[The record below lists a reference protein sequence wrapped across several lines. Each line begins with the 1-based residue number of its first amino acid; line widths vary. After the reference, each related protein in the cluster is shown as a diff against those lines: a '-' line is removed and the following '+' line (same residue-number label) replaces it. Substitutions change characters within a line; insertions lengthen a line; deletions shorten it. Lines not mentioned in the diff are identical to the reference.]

1 LTVRRIR
8 RPLLAGNWKMYKSS
22 ADGAAFIAALGEAI
36 GQQPDRDVVVAP
48 TFVGLYEAVRAA
60 TGTGIGVAAQDAFW
74 EAEGAY
80 TGEVSPRTLRELG
93 VTAVIIG
100 HSERRQ
106 HFAETDNWVAM
117 KMRAALDHGLLPI
130 MCVGETG
137 QERGAGLT
145 EEILSTQVPVGL
157 TSVSAPEVAH
167 IAIAYEPIWA
177 IGTGKTAT
185 PEIAQEAAAFIRAQV
200 GATKGEEAARSVRVL
215 YGGSVKPDNIDD
227 RMARPDIDGVLV
239 GGASLEVESFSRIV
253 SFGEA

>member
-1 LTVRRIR
+1 
-8 RPLLAGNWKMYKSS
+8 M
-22 ADGAAFIAALGEAI
+22 
-36 GQQPDRDVVVAP
+36 VVAP
-48 TFVGLYEAVRAA
+48 TFVGLYEAVKAA
-60 TGTGIGVAAQDAFW
+60 AGTGIGIAAQDVFW

-80 TGEVSPRTLRELG
+80 TGEVSPRTLAALG
-93 VTAVIIG
+93 VAAAIIG

-157 TSVSAPEVAH
+157 TSVRGEELGSV
-167 IAIAYEPIWA
+167 AIAYEPIWA

-185 PEIAQEAAAFIRAQV
+185 PEMAQEAAAFIREQV
-200 GATKGEEAARSVRVL
+200 GVAFGAEAARKRAGAL
-215 YGGSVKPDNIDD
+215 RRKRQGRQYRRPHGETGHRRRPGGRSQPGG
-227 RMARPDIDGVLV
+227 GVVQSYSPLPRGV
-239 GGASLEVESFSRIV
+239 GR
-253 SFGEA
+253 

>member
-1 LTVRRIR
+1 MTGDRLR
-8 RPLLAGNWKMYKSS
+8 RPLMAGNWKMYKTS
-22 ADGAAFIAALGEAI
+22 AEGASFVSDLARAI
-36 GQQPDRDVVVAP
+36 GPQDDRDVVVAP
-48 TFVGLYEAVRAA
+48 TFVGLYEAVKAA
-60 TGTGIGVAAQDAFW
+60 AGTGIGVAAQDVFW

-80 TGEVSPRTLRELG
+80 TGEVSPRALAALG
-93 VTAVIIG
+93 VVAAIIG

-157 TSVSAPEVAH
+157 TSVRGEELGSL
-167 IAIAYEPIWA
+167 AIAYEPIWA

-185 PEIAQEAAAFIRAQV
+185 PEMAQEAAAFIREQV
-200 GATKGEEAARSVRVL
+200 GVAFGAEAAGSVRVL
-215 YGGSVKPDNIDD
+215 YGGSVKADNIDD
-227 RMARPDIDGVLV
+227 LMARPDIDGVLV

-253 SFGEA
+253 RFRGA